1 MRDHKPF
8 LSRRQAL
15 QQSSMGFGALAM
27 AGLLEKTRAASP
39 LIPESH
45 FPGRARNVIFLF
57 MEGGVSQV
65 DSFDYKPMLEKHHG
79 QDPRAAIGKLEK
91 TQFENIGKVMKSPW
105 GFRQRGQSGAWVSD
119 LFPHMAAM
127 ADELCVVRSM
137 TSNFPE
143 HTSANYFFHSGTGLQ
158 GRPSMGAWAS
168 YGLGKESEN
177 LPGFVVINGGR
188 IPSGGLDCFSNGFLT
203 ATHRGSLLNAN
214 GTPVANVN
222 PNERDARSQLLKRK
236 LIGSL
241 NSTSSRGNSE
251 LEAAISNYELA
262 ARMQLAI
269 PELMDFSD
277 ESKATKDLY
286 GIEDGYNGTRTYAR
300 ECLIARRL
308 IERGVRFVELTIPNI
323 GEDRWDAHG
332 GLQKNHGNNARS
344 VDKPIAGLLKDLKAR
359 GMLDDTLVLWSGE
372 FGRTPFAQGG
382 NGRDHNE
389 FGFSLWMAG
398 AGVKPG
404 TVFGAT
410 DQWGYKA
417 VENPLEIHDLHA
429 TILHLLGIN
438 HKELTYRFS
447 GRDIRLTDVHG
458 RVVQELLG

>member
-1 MRDHKPF
+1 MRHHRPF
-8 LSRRQAL
+8 LSRREAL

-27 AGLLEKTRAASP
+27 AGLMEKTRAASP

-45 FPGRARNVIFLF
+45 FAGRARNVIFLF

-79 QDPRAAIGKLEK
+79 QDPRKAIGKLEK

-105 GFRQRGQSGAWVSD
+105 AFHQRGQSGTWVSD

-127 ADELCVVRSM
+127 ADDLCVVRSM

-241 NSTSSRGNSE
+241 NATSSRGNSE

-398 AGVKPG
+398 AGVKAG

-417 VENPLEIHDLHA
+417 VENPLEVHDLHA
-429 TILHLLGIN
+429 TLLHLLGIN